1 MSVQAEAE
9 GDLYVDDG
17 YTFDYKNGAY
27 IYMKFSFRGGRL
39 VAKREKPN
47 TQFTTASW
55 IERIVI
61 LGISNAPRGIFLTAD
76 GGESR
81 HLQFTHDSSTNT
93 MTIKKPAVNIA
104 KEWTISMHA

>member
-39 VAKREKPN
+39 VAK
-47 TQFTTASW
+47 
-55 IERIVI
+55 
-61 LGISNAPRGIFLTAD
+61 
-76 GGESR
+76 
-81 HLQFTHDSSTNT
+81 
-93 MTIKKPAVNIA
+93 
-104 KEWTISMHA
+104 